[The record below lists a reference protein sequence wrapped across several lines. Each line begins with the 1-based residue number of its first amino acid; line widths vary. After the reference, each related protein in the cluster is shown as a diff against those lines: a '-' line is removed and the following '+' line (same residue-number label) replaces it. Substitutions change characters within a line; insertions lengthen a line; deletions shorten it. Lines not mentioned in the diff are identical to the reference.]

1 MSRNYHICSS
11 VFDSVQIK
19 KKQKLS
25 SRLKEFSY
33 LKRGRKELH
42 ILTNLQNKKTYK
54 MKCDVIYDVGFQKGE
69 KQITLG

>member
-1 MSRNYHICSS
+1 MQ
-11 VFDSVQIK
+11 FGVQIK

-33 LKRGRKELH
+33 LKRGRKKLH
-42 ILTNLQNKKTYK
+42 LLTNLQNKKRTYK
-54 MKCDVIYDVGFQKGE
+54 MKCDVIYAVGFQKGE